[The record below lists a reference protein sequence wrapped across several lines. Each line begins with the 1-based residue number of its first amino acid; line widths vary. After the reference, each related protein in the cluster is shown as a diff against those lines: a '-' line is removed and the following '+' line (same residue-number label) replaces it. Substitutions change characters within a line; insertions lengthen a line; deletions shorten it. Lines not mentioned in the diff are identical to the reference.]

1 MALDLNLSESEEM
14 LKKTALDFIRRETPH
29 DVLKKLLETDT
40 GITDSLWAKTVEMG
54 WPGILVPE
62 SYGGIGSTL
71 TSAGVLF
78 EALGSAPLPGPHF
91 SSGILG
97 SLIVEAAGSEEQK
110 KSLLAAISEGQV
122 IATLALTEPDYS
134 WEPGPLRATATAGS
148 GDFVLDGTKL
158 FVMDAQAATHLIV
171 VARTREEADPARGLS
186 LFMVDKKTPG
196 VSLRQVPGFLT
207 GRSFEVKLQAV
218 KVPRSALLGEADGG
232 WPLLQEAIA
241 KAIPVLCAYKV
252 GACQALCEL
261 AVEYSRV
268 RVQFGMPIGRF
279 QRVQDMII
287 QMVTH
292 TDAAR
297 WITYETLWKLDT
309 GLPAQESVHLAKA
322 VASEAYWQVV
332 TLAHQVFSG
341 ISYSREHTVSFHT
354 RGSRSLYNFLG
365 EPAHHRQKLGKLLTR
380 N

>member
-1 MALDLNLSESEEM
+1 MALDLNLSESQEM
-14 LKKTALDFIRRETPH
+14 LRNAALDFIRREIPH

-40 GITDSLWAKTVEMG
+40 GMTDSLWAKTVDMG
-54 WPGILVPE
+54 WLGILVPE
-62 SYGGIGSTL
+62 SYGGSGSTL
-71 TSAGVLF
+71 TSAGILF
-78 EALGSAPLPGPHF
+78 EALGSAPLAGPHF

-97 SLIVEAAGSEEQK
+97 SLILQTAGSEEQK
-110 KSLLAAISEGQV
+110 KSLLPALCEGQI

-134 WEPGPLRATATAGS
+134 WEPGPLRATATARN

-158 FVMDAQAATHLIV
+158 FVMDAQAATHLVV
-171 VARTREEADPARGLS
+171 VARTRQDADPARGLS
-186 LFMVDKKTPG
+186 LFVVDKKTPG
-196 VSLRQVPGFLT
+196 VSVRPVPGFLT
-207 GRSFEVKLQAV
+207 GKSFEVKLE
-218 KVPRSALLGEADGG
+218 SALVPGSAMLGRLDGG

-261 AVEYSRV
+261 ALEYSRV
-268 RVQFGMPIGRF
+268 RVQFGTPVGRF

-309 GLPAQESVHLAKA
+309 RRPSDKSVHLAKA
-322 VASEAYWQVV
+322 IASESYWQVV

-341 ISYSREHTVSFHT
+341 ISYSKEHTVSFHT
-354 RGSRSLYNFLG
+354 RGSRSLYSYLG
-365 EPAHHRQKLGKLLTR
+365 EPAHHRQKLGKLLTEA
-380 N
+380 